1 MKIEFTCPE
10 CKTLMRL
17 AVENAGK
24 QARCPV
30 CSTISQIPLGSQP
43 VKPRA
48 AKPISREPD
57 FDEPNP
63 QPRNNKRSR
72 KDSPPENSSQSSQA
86 GTFIGLDRE
95 IIYGIGLGMASLGSN
110 FVCCGVYVG
119 LPASIVGLLYTFLSK
134 SVLKQSSLVINGMG
148 FVLNAAILGWRLL

>member
-17 AVENAGK
+17 AAEDAGK

-30 CSTISQIPLGSQP
+30 CSTISQIPLDSQ
-43 VKPRA
+43 A
-48 AKPISREPD
+48 AKSSTAKQISRESD
-57 FDEPNP
+57 FQEPNP
-63 QPRNNKRSR
+63 K
-72 KDSPPENSSQSSQA
+72 PENSSQSSQA
-86 GTFIGLDRE
+86 GTVIGLDRE
-95 IIYGIGLGMASLGSN
+95 ILYGIGLGMASLGSN

-134 SVLKQSSLVINGMG
+134 SVLRQSSLVINGMG